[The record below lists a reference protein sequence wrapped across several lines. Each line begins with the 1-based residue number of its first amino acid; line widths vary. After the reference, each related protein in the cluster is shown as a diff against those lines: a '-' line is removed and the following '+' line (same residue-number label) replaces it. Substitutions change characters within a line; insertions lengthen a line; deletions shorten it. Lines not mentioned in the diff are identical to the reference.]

1 VILPDVNVL
10 IYAFRADS
18 TRHRICKRWLDG
30 IVLGNAQFGLSPLA
44 LSAVARIATNPRV
57 FKQPS
62 SIEEVFAFCENLLGQ
77 PNCAPVRAG
86 PRHWSIFTRICVE
99 VGITGPRITD
109 AWFAALAIEHGCVW
123 VTYDRDYTRF
133 PELNW
138 REPSV

>member
-1 VILPDVNVL
+1 MLPDVNVL

-30 IVLGNAQFGLSPLA
+30 IALGNAQFGLSPLA

-62 SIEEVFAFCENLLGQ
+62 SVEEVFAFCENLLGQ
-77 PNCAPVRAG
+77 PNCEPVRPG

>member
-1 VILPDVNVL
+1 MILPDVNVL
-10 IYAFRADS
+10 IYAFRANS
-18 TRHRICKRWLDG
+18 TRHRVCKRWLDG

-62 SIEEVFAFCENLLGQ
+62 SIGEVFAFCENLLGQ
-77 PNCAPVRAG
+77 PNCEPVRPG

-99 VGITGPRITD
+99 VGITGARITD

-133 PELNW
+133 PELSW

>member
-44 LSAVARIATNPRV
+44 LSAVARIATSPRV

-77 PNCAPVRAG
+77 PNCEPVGPG

>member
-44 LSAVARIATNPRV
+44 LSAVARIATSPRV

-62 SIEEVFAFCENLLGQ
+62 SIEEVFAFGENLLGQ
-77 PNCAPVRAG
+77 PNCEPVGPG